1 MTAEVDPVPAAP
13 PHIPVHLIRDFDL
26 WAELT
31 AQGENAYAWAAALH
45 QNTPPIFW
53 IPSLGFLPGAWIP
66 RRSED
71 LRRILQDPETFSS
84 VGLTPYPMLL
94 GESWRLAPLEVDP
107 PDHAKYRALLN
118 PLFTP
123 KKVDALEQDIRGLAT
138 QLIEAVTDKGRCD
151 FNEDFAK
158 PFPTLIFLKLMGWP
172 LEERPLFQHWTQT
185 LIKSFD
191 MQVVTENARAIT
203 GWIRTYI
210 AERRKAPGDDFT
222 SYLLASQIDGRPLT
236 DDEMLGINFLI
247 FIGGLDTVTS
257 SIGLFFRHLARNPEQ
272 QAQLRANPELI
283 PDAVEELLRSYS
295 IVNMRRT
302 VTRDVQIGEA
312 TMKAGD
318 IVLISTELANLDP
331 EVFDD
336 AGTVDFQRSAGNA
349 PHMAFSYGVHRCV
362 GSHLARRELRI
373 ALELWLKLIPPFR
386 IAAGTEPL
394 FNAFGVFGMDDLH
407 LEWDLPGSNASIN
420 TNQAAE
426 ASA

>member
-1 MTAEVDPVPAAP
+1 MNTDSVTNAIPSNVPA
-13 PHIPVHLIRDFDL
+13 HLVQDFDL
-26 WAELT
+26 WAALT
-31 AQGENAYAWAAALH
+31 AQGENAYAWAAKLH
-45 QNTPPIFW
+45 ESMPPIFW
-53 IPSLGFLPGAWIP
+53 VPSLGFLPGTWIP
-66 RRSED
+66 RRSKD

-84 VGLTPYPMLL
+84 AGLTPYPMLL

-107 PDHAKYRALLN
+107 PVHAKYRALLN

-123 KKVDALEQDIRGLAT
+123 KKVNALEEDIRQLAT
-138 QLIEAVTDKGRCD
+138 QLIDDIAQTGRCD

-172 LEERPLFQHWTQT
+172 LADRPLFQHWTQT
-185 LIKSFD
+185 LIKSSD
-191 MQVVTENARAIT
+191 PQVVTDNAREIT
-203 GWIRTYI
+203 GWIRARI
-210 AERRKAPGDDFT
+210 AECRANPGDDFT

-257 SIGLFFRHLARNPEQ
+257 TIGLFFRHLARNPEQ
-272 QAQLRANPELI
+272 QAQLRADPSLI
-283 PDAVEELLRSYS
+283 PDAVEEMLRSYS

-312 TMKAGD
+312 TMKKGD

-331 EVFDD
+331 EVFDQPEK
-336 AGTVDFQRSAGNA
+336 VDFLRSAGHA

-373 ALELWLKLIPPFR
+373 ALELWLTKVPPFR
-386 IAAGTEPL
+386 IATGTTPR
-394 FNAFGVFGMDDLH
+394 FNAFGIFGMEELH
-407 LEWDLPGSNASIN
+407 LEWDVEE
-420 TNQAAE
+420 TR
-426 ASA
+426 

>member
-1 MTAEVDPVPAAP
+1 MNTDSVTNAIPSNVPA
-13 PHIPVHLIRDFDL
+13 HLVQDFDL
-26 WAELT
+26 WAALT
-31 AQGENAYAWAAALH
+31 AQGENAYAWAAKLH
-45 QNTPPIFW
+45 ESMPPIFW
-53 IPSLGFLPGAWIP
+53 VPSLGFLPGTWIP

-84 VGLTPYPMLL
+84 AGLTPYPMLL

-123 KKVDALEQDIRGLAT
+123 KKVNALEQDIRQLAT
-138 QLIEAVTDKGRCD
+138 QLIDDIAHKGRCD

-172 LEERPLFQHWTQT
+172 LEDRPLFQHWTQT
-185 LIKSFD
+185 LIKSSD
-191 MQVVTENARAIT
+191 PQVVTDNAREIT
-203 GWIRTYI
+203 GWIRARI
-210 AERRKAPGDDFT
+210 AECRANPGDDFT

-257 SIGLFFRHLARNPEQ
+257 TIGLFFRHLARNPEQ
-272 QAQLRANPELI
+272 QAQLRADPSLI
-283 PDAVEELLRSYS
+283 SDAVEEMLRSYS

-302 VTRDVQIGEA
+302 VTQDVQIGEA
-312 TMKAGD
+312 TMKKGD

-331 EVFDD
+331 ELFDQPEK
-336 AGTVDFQRSAGNA
+336 VDFLRSAGHA

-373 ALELWLKLIPPFR
+373 ALELWLTKVPPFR
-386 IAAGTEPL
+386 IATGTTPR
-394 FNAFGVFGMDDLH
+394 FNAFGIFGMEELH
-407 LEWDLPGSNASIN
+407 LEWDVEES
-420 TNQAAE
+420 Q
-426 ASA
+426 

>member
-1 MTAEVDPVPAAP
+1 MNTDSVTNAIPSNVPA
-13 PHIPVHLIRDFDL
+13 HLVQDFDL
-26 WAELT
+26 WAALT
-31 AQGENAYAWAAALH
+31 AQGENAYAWAAKLH
-45 QNTPPIFW
+45 ESMPPIFW
-53 IPSLGFLPGAWIP
+53 VPSLGFLPGTWIP

-84 VGLTPYPMLL
+84 AGLTPYPMLL

-107 PDHAKYRALLN
+107 PDHAKYRALLD

-123 KKVDALEQDIRGLAT
+123 KKVNALEEDIRQLAG
-138 QLIEAVTDKGRCD
+138 QLIDDIAQTGRCD

-172 LEERPLFQHWTQT
+172 LEDRPLFQHWTQT
-185 LIKSFD
+185 LIKSSEP
-191 MQVVTENARAIT
+191 QVVTENAREIT
-203 GWIRTYI
+203 GWIRARI
-210 AERRKAPGDDFT
+210 AECGANPGDDFT

-257 SIGLFFRHLARNPEQ
+257 TIGLFFRHLARNPAQ
-272 QAQLRANPELI
+272 QAQLRADPSLI
-283 PDAVEELLRSYS
+283 SDAVEEMLRSYS

-312 TMKAGD
+312 TMKKGD

-331 EVFDD
+331 EVFDQPEK
-336 AGTVDFQRSAGNA
+336 VDFLRSAGHA

-373 ALELWLKLIPPFR
+373 ALELWLTKVPPFR
-386 IAAGTEPL
+386 IATGTTPR
-394 FNAFGVFGMDDLH
+394 FNAFGIFGMEELH
-407 LEWDLPGSNASIN
+407 LEWDVEE
-420 TNQAAE
+420 TK
-426 ASA
+426 

>member
-1 MTAEVDPVPAAP
+1 MTVDHATAIP
-13 PHIPVHLIRDFDL
+13 PHIPAHLVQDFDL

-31 AQGENAYAWAAALH
+31 AQGESAYAWAANLH
-45 QNTPPIFW
+45 RNTPPIFW
-53 IPSLGFLPGAWIP
+53 VPHLSFLAGTWVP
-66 RRSED
+66 RRAED

-84 VGLTPYPMLL
+84 AGLTPYAMLL

-123 KKVDALEQDIRGLAT
+123 KKVDALEQDIRALAT
-138 QLIEAVTDKGRCD
+138 QLIEAVAQQGRCD

-158 PFPTLIFLKLMGWP
+158 AFPTLIFLKLMGWP

-191 MQVVTENARAIT
+191 MQVVTDNARAIT
-203 GWIRTYI
+203 GWIRHHI
-210 AERRKAPGDDFT
+210 AERRLNPGDDFT

-257 SIGLFFRHLARNPEQ
+257 SIGLFFRHLARHPEQ

-283 PDAVEELLRSYS
+283 PNAVEELLRSYS

-312 TMKAGD
+312 LMKKGD
-318 IVLISTELANLDP
+318 MVLISTELANLDP
-331 EVFDD
+331 EAFDNAD
-336 AGTVDFQRSAGNA
+336 QVDFLRSSGGA

-386 IAAGTEPL
+386 IADGTQPR
-394 FNAFGVFGMDDLH
+394 FSAVGVFGMEDLH
-407 LEWDLPGSNASIN
+407 LQWDPVVGTAPATPAERASV
-420 TNQAAE
+420 
-426 ASA
+426 

>member
-1 MTAEVDPVPAAP
+1 MTVDNVPAAP
-13 PHIPVHLIRDFDL
+13 PHIPAHLIRNFDL

-31 AQGENAYAWAAALH
+31 AQGENAYTWAAALH

-84 VGLTPYPMLL
+84 EGLTPYAMLL

-123 KKVDALEQDIRGLAT
+123 KKVDALEQDIRELAT
-138 QLIEAVTDKGRCD
+138 QLIEAVAQKGRCD

-172 LEERPLFQHWTQT
+172 LEDRPLFQHWTQT

-191 MQVVTENARAIT
+191 MQVVTDNARTIT
-203 GWIRTYI
+203 DWIRTHI
-210 AERRKAPGDDFT
+210 AERRENPGDDFT

-312 TMKAGD
+312 TMKKGD
-318 IVLISTELANLDP
+318 IVMISTELANLDP
-331 EVFDD
+331 EVFDEAD
-336 AGTVDFQRSAGNA
+336 KVDFQRSTGNA

-386 IAAGTEPL
+386 IAEGTQPR
-394 FNAFGVFGMDDLH
+394 FNAYGVFGMEDLH
-407 LEWDLPGSNASIN
+407 LQWDNPSVDDGASE
-420 TNQAAE
+420 TRVSE
-426 ASA
+426 ASV

>member
-1 MTAEVDPVPAAP
+1 MTVDVDHVPAAP
-13 PHIPVHLIRDFDL
+13 PHILAHLIRDFDL

-84 VGLTPYPMLL
+84 AGLTPYAMLL

-123 KKVDALEQDIRGLAT
+123 KKVDALEQDIRELAT
-138 QLIEAVTDKGRCD
+138 QLIEAVAQKGRCD

-158 PFPTLIFLKLMGWP
+158 PFPTLIFLKLTGWP
-172 LEERPLFQHWTQT
+172 LEDRPLFQHWTQT

-191 MQVVTENARAIT
+191 MQVVTDNARTIT
-203 GWIRTYI
+203 DWIRTHI
-210 AERRKAPGDDFT
+210 AERRENPGDDFT

-312 TMKAGD
+312 TMKKGD
-318 IVLISTELANLDP
+318 IVMISTELANLDP
-331 EVFDD
+331 EVFDEAD
-336 AGTVDFQRSAGNA
+336 KVDFQRSTGNA

-386 IAAGTEPL
+386 IAEGTQPR
-394 FNAFGVFGMDDLH
+394 FNAYGVFGMEDLH
-407 LEWDLPGSNASIN
+407 LQWDNPSVDDGASE
-420 TNQAAE
+420 TRVSE

>member
-1 MTAEVDPVPAAP
+1 MSTDSVTNATPSHVPA
-13 PHIPVHLIRDFDL
+13 HLVQNFDL
-26 WAELT
+26 WGALT
-31 AQGENAYAWAAALH
+31 AQGENAYAWAAKLH
-45 QNTPPIFW
+45 ESMPPIFW
-53 IPSLGFLPGAWIP
+53 VPSLGFLPGTWIP

-84 VGLTPYPMLL
+84 AGLTPYPMLL

-123 KKVDALEQDIRGLAT
+123 KKVNALEQDIRQLAT
-138 QLIEAVTDKGRCD
+138 QLIDGIAQTGRCD

-172 LEERPLFQHWTQT
+172 LEHRPLFQHWTQT
-185 LIKSFD
+185 LIKSSD
-191 MQVVTENARAIT
+191 SQVVTDNAHEIT
-203 GWIRTYI
+203 GWIRARI
-210 AERRKAPGDDFT
+210 AECRTNPGDDFT

-257 SIGLFFRHLARNPEQ
+257 TIGLFFRHLARNPEQ
-272 QAQLRANPELI
+272 QAQLRTDPTLI
-283 PDAVEELLRSYS
+283 PDAVEEMLRSYS

-312 TMKAGD
+312 TMKKGD

-331 EVFDD
+331 EVFDQPEK
-336 AGTVDFQRSAGNA
+336 VDFLRSAGHT

-373 ALELWLKLIPPFR
+373 ALELWLTKVPPFR
-386 IAAGTEPL
+386 IATGTKPR
-394 FNAFGVFGMDDLH
+394 FNAFGIFGMEELH
-407 LEWDLPGSNASIN
+407 LEWDVK
-420 TNQAAE
+420 E
-426 ASA
+426 AK